1 MKPFELKAPFEPTG
15 DQPTAIKSL
24 VTGLKEGANE
34 QVLLGVTG
42 SGKTFTIANIIQ
54 EVQRPTLVMAHNKTL
69 AAQLFAE
76 FREFFP
82 NNSVQYFVSY
92 YDYYQPEAYIPRSDT
107 FIEKEADI
115 NQEIEKFRH
124 ASTHALLTRRDV
136 IIVASVSCI
145 YGLGSPDLYR
155 AGSVKV
161 QKGERISQT
170 ALARRLSDVQF
181 ERNDVE
187 VRRGKFSIKG
197 DTLTI
202 FPSYDD
208 FQIRITQFGD
218 EVEEIAL
225 LDPVTMEVSEKVE
238 SVDIFPAKHYL
249 TDETNRMGIVEEIR
263 NDMEKEVAAL
273 QAHGKI
279 VEAQRLQQRTTYDLE
294 MITETGTV
302 QGIEN
307 YSRYFDRRTPGSPP
321 SVLLDYFPDDF
332 LLVVDESHITIP
344 QIGGMYRGDQARKQT
359 LVDYGFRLNAAKD
372 NRPLTFEEFQG
383 RHGQTIFVSA
393 TPSQFELEKARAE
406 EQRIRLDKNVTL
418 PLIAQQLIR
427 PTGILDPEI
436 EVRPVEGQITNLLEE
451 IKIRVERKE
460 RTLVTTLTKRMAE
473 DVTEY
478 FLDKG
483 IKVQYL
489 HSDVETL
496 ERSQILQDLR
506 LGIYDVLVGI
516 NLLREGLDLPEVSLV
531 AILDADKEGFLRSE
545 TSLVQTIGRAARH
558 PDGKVYMYA
567 DRITGSMERAINE
580 TNRRR
585 GVQQEYNTKH
595 GIVPVLMMKP
605 INVALPTDAVLSVE
619 EDKAQYTKMNSRE
632 RAYRLEEL
640 REQMRQAALALEFE
654 KAAELRDHMKAL
666 QDAA

>member
-1 MKPFELKAPFEPTG
+1 VKPFELKAPFEPTG
-15 DQPTAIKSL
+15 DQPTAIKQL
-24 VTGLKEGANE
+24 VEGLDAGAHD

-54 EVQRPTLVMAHNKTL
+54 KTQRPTLVLAHNKTL
-69 AAQLFAE
+69 AAQLFSE

-145 YGLGSPDLYR
+145 YGLGSPDLYK
-155 AGSVKV
+155 AGSI
-161 QKGERISQT
+161 QLAKGEKLSQT
-170 ALARRLSDVQF
+170 LLARRLADIQF

-187 VRRGKFSIKG
+187 LRRGKFSIKG
-197 DTLTI
+197 DTITI

-208 FQIRITQFGD
+208 FQVRITQFGD
-218 EVEEIAL
+218 EIEKIVT
-225 LDPVTMEVSEKVE
+225 LDPIQQTVIEELQTLEL
-238 SVDIFPAKHYL
+238 FPAKHYL
-249 TDETNRMGIVEEIR
+249 TDENDRKEILVEIR
-263 NDMEKEVAAL
+263 EDMEKEVADL
-273 QAHGKI
+273 KNHGKI

-294 MITETGTV
+294 MIAEMGSTN
-302 QGIEN
+302 GIEN
-307 YSRYFDRRTPGSPP
+307 YSRYFDRRKPGSPP
-321 SVLLDYFPDDF
+321 SVLLDYFPKDF

-344 QIGGMYRGDQARKQT
+344 QIGGMYNGDQARKTT
-359 LVDYGFRLNAAKD
+359 LVDYGFRLKAAKD
-372 NRPLTFEEFQG
+372 NRPLTFDEFQH
-383 RHGQTIFVSA
+383 RRGQAIFVSA
-393 TPSQFELEKARAE
+393 TPSPKFELPAAHAE
-406 EQRIRLDKNVTL
+406 EQRLRLDKREKHN
-418 PLIAQQLIR
+418 LIAEQLIR
-427 PTGILDPEI
+427 PTGIVDPEI
-436 EVRPVEGQITNLLEE
+436 EVRPVAGQIDNLLTE
-451 IKIRVERKE
+451 IKKRIEKRE

-483 IKVQYL
+483 LKVQYL

-506 LGIYDVLVGI
+506 LGVYDVLVGI

-558 PDGKVYMYA
+558 PEGRVLMYA
-567 DRITGSMERAINE
+567 DNMTGSMERAITE

-585 GVQQEYNTKH
+585 AIQQEYNTKH
-595 GIVPVLMMKP
+595 GIVPQLMVKP
-605 INVALPTDAVLSVE
+605 IIVALPTEASLTAE
-619 EDKAQYTKMNSRE
+619 EEKAQYKKMSARDK
-632 RAYRLEEL
+632 AYKLEEL

-654 KAAELRDHMKAL
+654 KAAEIRDRMKVI
-666 QDAA
+666 QEG